1 MAVKKS
7 KISKQA
13 GVKICADLLYGQKSR
28 KEIVLEITEKYKACE
43 KTVDNWIREASAV
56 VAERIK
62 EAESVRR
69 AIDIDAMAALAKEL
83 NLSREWVLRQYH
95 MMATFDP
102 RKIYT
107 VDGAMRPVRD
117 WGDAEAFAL
126 GGVESIDERS
136 KDTGEALGT
145 LNKVKFWN
153 RREAVDGIARVMGYN
168 APEKKNPLEDLDI
181 ESLEITF
188 K

>member
-7 KISKQA
+7 KISKQK
-13 GVKICADLLYGQKSR
+13 GVEICAKLLYAGKGR
-28 KEIVLEITEKYKACE
+28 KEILQHIDENYKACV
-43 KTVDNWIREASAV
+43 KTVDNWIKDAAPV
-56 VAERIK
+56 VADRIK
-62 EAESVRR
+62 EAESVSR
-69 AIDIDAMAALAKEL
+69 AIDIEAMETLAKEL

-107 VDGAMRPVRD
+107 VDGAMKPISQ

-126 GGVESIDERS
+126 GGVESIDERA
-136 KDTGEALGT
+136 KDTGESLGT

-153 RREAVDGIARVMGYN
+153 RREAVDGIARVCGYN

-181 ESLEITF
+181 ESMEITF